1 MKEHSIYHRKVTSL
15 WPEANGKVERQ
26 NRSILRRLTSRR
38 LNIRTGKRNLKRI
51 Y

>member
-26 NRSILRRLTSRR
+26 NWSILKRLTIAQAEHK
-38 LNIRTGKRNLKRI
+38 NW
-51 Y
+51 